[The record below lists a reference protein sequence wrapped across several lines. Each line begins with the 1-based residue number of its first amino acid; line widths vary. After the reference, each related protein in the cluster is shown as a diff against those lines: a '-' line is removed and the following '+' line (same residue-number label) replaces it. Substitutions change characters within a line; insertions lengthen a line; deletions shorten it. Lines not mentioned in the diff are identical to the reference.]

1 MMLHRTDNIEGT
13 HLIGEV
19 RTTRADLTAL
29 FGKPIEYGDEGDKVT
44 IEWGIK
50 WGETIATIY
59 DWKRYEEGT
68 PQMGELYNYHVG
80 GLDYKA
86 LDLVNGLLDLG
97 KRVL

>member
-1 MMLHRTDNIEGT
+1 MIKRTDNIDGT

-19 RTTRADLTAL
+19 KTTRAELTAL
-29 FGKPIEYGDEGDKVT
+29 FGKPIEYGEAGDKVT

-68 PQMGELYNYHVG
+68 PEMNEVYLYHIGGRDGRALELV
-80 GLDYKA
+80 K
-86 LDLVNGLLDLG
+86 GLLDLG
-97 KRVL
+97 KKVL

>member
-1 MMLHRTDNIEGT
+1 MITRTEDIDGT

-19 RTTRADLTAL
+19 KTTRADLTAL
-29 FGKPIEYGDEGDKVT
+29 FGEPIEYEEGDKVT

-50 WGETIATIY
+50 MGATVATIY

-68 PQMGELYNYHVG
+68 PGKTELYLYHVG
-80 GLDYKA
+80 GRDYKA

-97 KRVL
+97 KKVMQ